1 VGGLH
6 ETMASRGHEAFR
18 DLGSRMV
25 RGQSQ
30 REQMGE
36 HAKVNQTRVIL
47 RGGLLVSRAGAL
59 LTNETG
65 GLQIEGSRQQRLG
78 LSIHHWKVRLVR
90 IMRDSQTTRMA

>member
-1 VGGLH
+1 
-6 ETMASRGHEAFR
+6 MASRGHEVFK
-18 DLGSRMV
+18 DLGRRMV

-30 REQMGE
+30 QEQTGE

-65 GLQIEGSRQQRLG
+65 GLQNRGQQESKGNKQQRLG